1 MHFFDETFGTHGK
14 KGCRVGANF
23 LYSHT
28 MAAAFHRSVIR
39 AASRDLISK
48 KHRLDLFPAPAA
60 HSLGEQRNPLGS
72 TAKESR
78 GFSVWIYDLMLLGK
92 SVVYSI

>member
-1 MHFFDETFGTHGK
+1 LMKLLERMERKVVAWVRTFFTLT
-14 KGCRVGANF
+14 
-23 LYSHT
+23 L
-28 MAAAFHRSVIR
+28 AAAFHRSVIR